1 LVPNCTR
8 RRETRR
14 EEPMSQ
20 IERIHSDQVGEPPAE
35 TWSNCLRVGNQV
47 FIAGM
52 TARSAEFDQ
61 IDGAG
66 AYEQARVIFTKIK
79 HLIEAAGGTMA
90 DVVKVN
96 VFVTEIGQRQEVWR
110 ARREFF
116 TGNFPVSTLVEVS
129 ALALP
134 DMEVEVEAVAILGAG
149 TS

>member
-1 LVPNCTR
+1 
-8 RRETRR
+8 
-14 EEPMSQ
+14 MST
-20 IERIHSDQVGEPPAE
+20 IERIRSEHVGEPPAE

-52 TARSAEFDQ
+52 TARGGEFDS

-66 AYEQARVIFTKIK
+66 AYSQARIIFTKIK
-79 HLIEAAGGTMA
+79 SLIEAAGGAMA

-96 VFVTEIGQRQEVWR
+96 IFVTDIDQRQEVWR

-116 TGNFPVSTLVEVS
+116 SGDFPVSTLVEVS

-134 DMEVEVEAVAILGAG
+134 EMEVEVEAVAILGSGLDAG
-149 TS
+149 TG

>member
-1 LVPNCTR
+1 
-8 RRETRR
+8 
-14 EEPMSQ
+14 MST
-20 IERIHSDQVGEPPAE
+20 IERIRSDRVGEPPAE

-52 TARSAEFDQ
+52 TARGGEFDS

-66 AYEQARVIFTKIK
+66 AYSQARIIFTKIK
-79 HLIEAAGGTMA
+79 SLIEAAGGAMA

-96 VFVTEIGQRQEVWR
+96 IFVTDIDQRQEVWR

-116 TGNFPVSTLVEVS
+116 SGDFPVSTLVEVS

-134 DMEVEVEAVAILGAG
+134 EMEVEVEAIAILGAG
-149 TS
+149 TG

>member
-1 LVPNCTR
+1 
-8 RRETRR
+8 
-14 EEPMSQ
+14 MSQ
-20 IERIHSDQVGEPPAE
+20 MERIHSDQVGEPPAE

-52 TARSAEFDQ
+52 TARSAEFNS

-66 AYEQARVIFTKIK
+66 AYSQARVIFTKIK
-79 HLIEAAGGTMA
+79 CLIEAAGGTMA
-90 DVVKVN
+90 DIVKVN
-96 VFVTEIGQRQEVWR
+96 IFVTDIDQRQEVWR

-116 TGNFPVSTLVEVS
+116 AGNFPVSTLVEVS

-134 DMEVEVEAVAILGAG
+134 EMEVEVEAVAILGAG